1 MTVRTRAALLAAA
14 VMFVASI
21 LGGVALV
28 RVVRTHLVQAD
39 IATARLRAQDVL
51 TLATAGDVP
60 SKLSFPGEENAATQ
74 VLDEGGKVIA
84 GTENVEG
91 DAAISRL
98 RPEPGESD
106 SEVTGIGALDDT
118 QRYAL
123 VAVASERTPHR
134 TVLAATSLEAA
145 EETVATLRRSL
156 MIGLPLLVLLVG
168 LTTRFLVGRALRPVA
183 AITDEVADITGRG
196 LSRRVPE
203 PATGDEIAEL
213 AVTMNGMLGRLEA
226 ASERQQRFVA
236 DASHE
241 LRSPLASAR
250 TALEVA
256 ALHPGSRDE
265 LLAAIEDAL
274 IDHDRLDR
282 LTLDLLSLAK
292 PDERRIAS
300 MAAPVDVDDLL
311 RTLLERRVE
320 ESVDAD
326 LHAGVVELD
335 ERMLTQVVT
344 NLLDNAARHRRTRS
358 AVTTTTDAAMLLIR
372 VDDDGPGVP
381 VEDRERIFEPFTRL
395 DEARVAEEGTGLGLA
410 IVKELVSAAGGS
422 VEVAASDLGGAS
434 FVVRLPARSAPPA
447 PRDL

>member
-14 VMFVASI
+14 VMFVASL

-39 IATARLRAQDVL
+39 ITTARLRAQDVL

-74 VLDEGGKVIA
+74 VLDDRGKVIA

-106 SEVTGIGALDDT
+106 SEVAGIGALDDT

-123 VAVASERTPHR
+123 VAVTSEKAPHR
-134 TVLAATSLEAA
+134 TVLAATSLEAT
-145 EETVATLRRSL
+145 EETVATLRRAL

-168 LTTRFLVGRALRPVA
+168 FTTRFLVGRALRPVG

-203 PATGDEIAEL
+203 PSTGDEIAEL

-226 ASERQQRFVA
+226 ASDRQQRFVA

-250 TALEVA
+250 TTLEVA
-256 ALHPGSRDE
+256 ALHPGSRQE
-265 LLAAIEDAL
+265 LLAAINDAL

-282 LTLDLLSLAK
+282 LTIDLLTLAR
-292 PDERRIAS
+292 PDESRIAS
-300 MAAPVDVDDLL
+300 SLEPVDVDDVVRSLV
-311 RTLLERRVE
+311 ERRTE
-320 ESVDAD
+320 GSIDLE
-326 LHAGVVELD
+326 LHAGVRTVSEGALSQI
-335 ERMLTQVVT
+335 LT
-344 NLLDNAARHRRTRS
+344 NLLDNAARHRETRS
-358 AVTTTTDAAMLLIR
+358 AVTTAVDDGELIVR
-372 VDDDGPGVP
+372 VDDDGPGIP
-381 VEDRERIFEPFTRL
+381 IEDRERIFEPFTRL
-395 DEARVAEEGTGLGLA
+395 DEARVADEGTGLGLA
-410 IVKELVSAAGGS
+410 IVKELVVASGGS
-422 VEVAASDLGGAS
+422 VRVEAGDLGGAS
-434 FVVRLPARSAPPA
+434 FVVRLP
-447 PRDL
+447 